1 VSLVATIHAIKI
13 SEKSGNKIQ
22 VAIMA
27 PTEILA
33 RQHFASTS
41 NMLIEFGLTSHLLV
55 GSTKAS
61 DKKSIKAD
69 LKAGN
74 VDVIIGTHALVQ
86 EDVFFANLGFVI
98 IDEQHRF

>member
-1 VSLVATIHAIKI
+1 
-13 SEKSGNKIQ
+13 
-22 VAIMA
+22 MA

-33 RQHFASTS
+33 RQHFASME

-55 GSTKAS
+55 GSTTAAN
-61 DKKSIKAD
+61 KKSIKAD

-86 EDVFFANLGFVI
+86 ESVFFSNLGFVI
-98 IDEQHRF
+98 IDEQHRFGVQQREVLEK